1 VAAARRGALIVLPT
15 DTVYGIGTR
24 PDDPVAT
31 ARLFAAK
38 DRPPELTLPIL
49 SATVDEARKVAMFDE
64 RAVRLAD
71 ACWPGALTIVLPRR
85 DLAAGWDLGGD
96 PATVGVRVPAHELTR
111 AVLRGT
117 GPLAVTSANR
127 SGDRPARTCD
137 ELVAAFEDLVAVYL
151 CQDEPLGG
159 AASTVIDLAH
169 GDARILRRGDL
180 DETDLARFMGA
191 QDPLLDSGPS

>member
-1 VAAARRGALIVLPT
+1 MAAARAGALIVLPT

-24 PDDPVAT
+24 PDDPLAT

-49 SATVDEARKVAMFDE
+49 CATVEEVREIAVFDR
-64 RAVRLAD
+64 RAERLAH
-71 ACWPGALTIVLPRR
+71 ACWPGALTIVLPRG

-96 PATVGVRVPAHELTR
+96 PDTVGVRIPAHDLAR

-127 SGDRPARTCD
+127 SGTPPARTCD

-169 GDARILRRGDL
+169 GDPRILRRGDL
-180 DETDLARFMGA
+180 DATDLARFMDV